1 MAITRPVTKTIIS
14 TVNFGIPVADTV
26 NQHDID
32 IAALKPT
39 AWVPLSL
46 QNGWVTHIAT
56 PAYRKIGDI
65 VYLRGNV
72 KSGTDGSNMFTMPV
86 GFRPLDTVEMVVFA
100 YYNYWDFSTVTIRTN
115 GETSAKYHTG
125 TPPTVAA
132 NLGLWQVFYA
142 LG

>member
-14 TVNFGIPVADTV
+14 TTAFGVPVADEI
-26 NQHDID
+26 NEHDAW
-32 IAALKPT
+32 IAANTPT

-46 QNGWVTHIAT
+46 LNGWVSHVAT

-72 KSGTDGSNMFTMPV
+72 KNGTDGSNMFTMPAGV
-86 GFRPLDTVEMVVFA
+86 RPIDTVEVVVFA
-100 YYNYWDFSTVTIRTN
+100 YYIYWDFSTVTIRPT

-125 TPPTVAA
+125 TPPSLAA